1 MKKLLKKTLKLILP
15 IVLGG
20 FILFWVYHNFDFT
33 KVGEVLLHGT
43 NWWWMFFSLLF
54 GVLAQVFRGWRWK
67 QMLEPLEAFPKRS
80 DCVNAIFISYAA
92 SLIVPRVGEVSRCG
106 VLAKYDNVSFAKSLG
121 TVVTERLVD
130 TLTILLITGV
140 TVLLQL
146 PIFVTFL
153 QQTGTKIPSLLHLLT
168 SVWFYIVLFCFIGVG
183 MLLYYL
189 RKTLFFY
196 ERVKGFVLNIWEG
209 VILQAHMDMVP
220 QKNNDTVHDFEKD
233 PIETYIDGDWVK
245 AKGTTLGADNGLG
258 VAAIMAVLEAKDLK
272 HGPLEALITKDEE
285 TGMYGAFG
293 LKPGTVNGEILL
305 NLDSEDEG
313 ELYIGCAG
321 GMDVTATLEY
331 KEVAPEEGD
340 IAVKVTLK
348 GLRGGHSGLEI
359 NEGRANANKVL
370 VRFIREAVA
379 SYEARL
385 ASWEG
390 GNMRNAIPRE
400 AHAVVTIPAE
410 NEEELLGLVKYC
422 EDLFNE
428 EYSTIETPISFTA
441 ERVEVPAGQVPE
453 EIQDNLIDAIFA
465 CQNGVTRM
473 IPTVPDTV
481 ETSSNLAIITIAGG
495 KAEIKILARS
505 SSDSMKE
512 YLTTSLESCFSMAGM
527 KVEMTGGYSGW
538 QPDVNSPIL
547 HAMKASYKQQ
557 FGVEPAV
564 KVIHAG
570 LECGIIGA
578 IIPGLDMISF
588 GPTLRSPHSPDERAL
603 IPTVQK
609 FYDFLVATLE
619 QTPMK

>member
-1 MKKLLKKTLKLILP
+1 M
-15 IVLGG
+15 
-20 FILFWVYHNFDFT
+20 
-33 KVGEVLLHGT
+33 
-43 NWWWMFFSLLF
+43 
-54 GVLAQVFRGWRWK
+54 
-67 QMLEPLEAFPKRS
+67 
-80 DCVNAIFISYAA
+80 
-92 SLIVPRVGEVSRCG
+92 
-106 VLAKYDNVSFAKSLG
+106 
-121 TVVTERLVD
+121 
-130 TLTILLITGV
+130 
-140 TVLLQL
+140 
-146 PIFVTFL
+146 
-153 QQTGTKIPSLLHLLT
+153 
-168 SVWFYIVLFCFIGVG
+168 
-183 MLLYYL
+183 
-189 RKTLFFY
+189 
-196 ERVKGFVLNIWEG
+196 
-209 VILQAHMDMVP
+209 
-220 QKNNDTVHDFEKD
+220 
-233 PIETYIDGDWVK
+233 
-245 AKGTTLGADNGLG
+245 
-258 VAAIMAVLEAKDLK
+258 
-272 HGPLEALITKDEE
+272 
-285 TGMYGAFG
+285 
-293 LKPGTVNGEILL
+293 
-305 NLDSEDEG
+305 
-313 ELYIGCAG
+313 
-321 GMDVTATLEY
+321 
-331 KEVAPEEGD
+331 
-340 IAVKVTLK
+340 
-348 GLRGGHSGLEI
+348 
-359 NEGRANANKVL
+359 
-370 VRFIREAVA
+370 
-379 SYEARL
+379 
-385 ASWEG
+385 
-390 GNMRNAIPRE
+390 
-400 AHAVVTIPAE
+400 
-410 NEEELLGLVKYC
+410 VKYC

>member
-1 MKKLLKKTLKLILP
+1 M
-15 IVLGG
+15 
-20 FILFWVYHNFDFT
+20 
-33 KVGEVLLHGT
+33 
-43 NWWWMFFSLLF
+43 S
-54 GVLAQVFRGWRWK
+54 
-67 QMLEPLEAFPKRS
+67 
-80 DCVNAIFISYAA
+80 
-92 SLIVPRVGEVSRCG
+92 
-106 VLAKYDNVSFAKSLG
+106 
-121 TVVTERLVD
+121 
-130 TLTILLITGV
+130 TILSLAPQNVWKHFYSLTQIPRPSGHMEKITEF
-140 TVLLQL
+140 LLDFGKNL
-146 PIFVTFL
+146 GLESFVDEAGNVIIRKPAT
-153 QQTGTKIPSLLHLLT
+153 P
-168 SVWFYIVLFCFIGVG
+168 G
-183 MLLYYL
+183 MEN
-189 RKTLFFY
+189 RK
-196 ERVKGFVLNIWEG
+196 G

-220 QKNNDTVHDFEKD
+220 QKNNDTAHDFEKD

-258 VAAIMAVLEAKDLK
+258 VAAIMAVLESKDLK
-272 HGPLEALITKDEE
+272 HGPLEALIT
-285 TGMYGAFG
+285 
-293 LKPGTVNGEILL
+293 

-331 KEVAPEEGD
+331 KEVEPEEGD

-359 NEGRANANKVL
+359 NEGRANANKLL
-370 VRFIREAVA
+370 VRFVREAVA

-400 AHAVVTIPAE
+400 ASAVVTIPAE

-428 EYSTIETPISFTA
+428 EYSAIETPISFKA
-441 ERVEVPAGQVPE
+441 ERVDVPKGEVPE

-465 CQNGVTRM
+465 CQNGVMRM
-473 IPTVPDTV
+473 IPTIPDTV
-481 ETSSNLAIITIAGG
+481 ETSSNLAIIVIGNG

-512 YLTTSLESCFSMAGM
+512 YLTTSLECCFSMAGM

-538 QPDVNSPIL
+538 QPDINSPIL
-547 HAMKASYKQQ
+547 HAMKESYKKQ

-619 QTPMK
+619 QTPEK